1 MAGRLQKY
9 LTSIGLGASISVL
22 GGLEL
27 ISTRPVQG
35 LPPPE
40 DTPEEILRTEIITEG
55 RSSID
60 GTALTAAEYAELQ
73 ARLRSTAAV
82 QPDIA
87 PQIQTRIAL
96 LRIRKVI
103 RSIIPFFP

>member
-1 MAGRLQKY
+1 M
-9 LTSIGLGASISVL
+9 SGLGLAFIH
-22 GGLEL
+22 
-27 ISTRPVQG
+27 PVQG

-40 DTPEEILRTEIITEG
+40 DTPEEVLRTEIVTEA

-60 GTALTAAEYAELQ
+60 GTPLTAAEYTELQ

-87 PQIQTRIAL
+87 PQIQTRIIL
-96 LRIRKVI
+96 LRVRKLL
-103 RSIIPFFP
+103 RSVIPFIP